1 MICGRAREDL
11 VAGERRLGDASYVLH
26 TDAPVCAVRSVS
38 AVQAMYYKS
47 ACAKRI
53 GHTIDFLGEINLFLV
68 LGRDIFYGNS
78 ASSVFTR

>member
-1 MICGRAREDL
+1 MICDRAREDL
-11 VAGERRLGDASYVLH
+11 VAGERRLGDASYALH

-38 AVQAMYYKS
+38 AVQAVYYKS

-68 LGRDIFYGNS
+68 LGTDFYGNS
-78 ASSVFTR
+78 ASSIFTR